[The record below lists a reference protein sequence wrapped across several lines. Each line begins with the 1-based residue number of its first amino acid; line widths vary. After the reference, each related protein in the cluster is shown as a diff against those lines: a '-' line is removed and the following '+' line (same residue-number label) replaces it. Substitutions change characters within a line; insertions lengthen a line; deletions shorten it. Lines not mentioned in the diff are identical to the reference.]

1 MKCKILHE
9 TRGRIRLHMFQK
21 HMTLDQADTLEY
33 YLRTVSGVTEVR
45 VFDRTCDVIVRYN
58 GGVREQILDA
68 LRIFTYKGNEVL
80 VPAHTGRLLNRQFE
94 DKMALTILSRVVS
107 RTLLPVSLRM
117 LLTMVKSVPYLKK
130 AISSLRKGK
139 LDVGVLD
146 AAAVTVSM
154 IRGDW
159 NTAGSV
165 MFMLK
170 FGETLE
176 EWTRKKTVDDLAR
189 TMSLNI
195 DMVWL
200 KTGARE
206 ISVPIEKVTAGDLVV
221 VRTGCMIPL
230 DGKVHSGEAMVN
242 QASMTGESL
251 PVWKD
256 QGDYVYAGTVVEE
269 GECVIQ
275 VEKSLGSGRYDRICR
290 MIEESEKLKSAAEDE
305 AFYTADRLVPFSLV
319 STVLTYLLTRNATRA
334 VSILMVDYSCALKLA
349 IPIAVLSAMREGRMN
364 HIAIKG
370 GKYLEAIAQADTIV
384 FDKTGTLTY
393 ACPTVAKVIPFGGN
407 DPAEMLRLAACL
419 EEHYPHSM
427 ANAVVAEAKRLGL
440 NHDERHS
447 KVEYVVAHGISS
459 IVDGNKVIIGSHHFI
474 FQDEHC
480 TVPEGEEDLFCQLP
494 AEYSH
499 LYLAISGVL
508 AAVICVEDPLRE
520 EAKEVVA
527 QLHQLGIDRLVMMTG
542 DSEKT
547 ARMVAQAVGVDEY
560 HAEVLPEDKALFVR
574 REHEAGR
581 RVIMIG
587 DGVNDS
593 PALSEAD
600 VGVAIGSGAAIAREV
615 ADITLAA
622 DDLRVLI
629 TLRKLS
635 AALMER
641 IRSDYHFIMSFNS
654 ALILLGMLGILPPAL
669 SALLHNTSTLAVSLH
684 SMTNLLDKS
693 TGIL

>member
-21 HMTLDQADTLEY
+21 RMTLEQADILEY
-33 YLRTVSGVTEVR
+33 YLRAVDGITEVR
-45 VFDRTCDVIVRYN
+45 VFDRTCDVIVCYE
-58 GGVREQILDA
+58 GCVRNAVLDA
-68 LRIFTYKGNEVL
+68 IRSFGYAGNEKL
-80 VPAHTGRLLNRQFE
+80 VPEHTGRLINRQYE
-94 DKMALTILSRVVS
+94 DKMALTIFPHVMGKL
-107 RTLLPVSLRM
+107 LLPPSVRM
-117 LLTMVKSVPYLKK
+117 VLSMIKSVPYVKK
-130 AISSLRKGK
+130 GIASLFKAK
-139 LDVGVLD
+139 LDISVLD
-146 AAAVTVSM
+146 ATAVTVSM

-159 NTAGSV
+159 NTAASV

-195 DMVWL
+195 DTVWL
-200 KTGARE
+200 KTGCQE
-206 ISVPIEKVTAGDLVV
+206 ISVPIERVAAGDLVV

-230 DGKVHSGEAMVN
+230 DGKVFSGEAMVN

-251 PVWKD
+251 PVRKEN
-256 QGDYVYAGTVVEE
+256 GDYVYAGTVVEE
-269 GECVIQ
+269 GECVVR

-290 MIEESEKLKSAAEDE
+290 MIEESEKLKSAAEDK
-305 AFYTADRLVPFSLV
+305 AFYTADRLVPFSLA

-349 IPIAVLSAMREGRMN
+349 IPISVLSAMREGRMN

-370 GKYLEAIAQADTIV
+370 GKYLEAISEADTIV
-384 FDKTGTLTY
+384 FDKTGTLTH

-407 DPAEMLRLAACL
+407 DAAEMLRLAACL

-427 ANAVVAEAKRLGL
+427 ANAVVAEAQKLGL
-440 NHDERHS
+440 NHEERHS

-459 IVDGNKVIIGSHHFI
+459 IVDNQKVIIGSHHFV
-474 FQDEHC
+474 FQDENC
-480 TVPEGEEDLFCQLP
+480 VIPEGEQERFDTLP
-494 AEYSH
+494 AAYSH

-508 AAVICVEDPLRE
+508 AAVICVEDPLRQ
-520 EAKEVVA
+520 EAREVVDT
-527 QLHQLGIDRLVMMTG
+527 LHHLGIERLVMMTG

-547 ARMVAQAVGVDEY
+547 AHMVAQAVGVDEY
-560 HAEVLPEDKALFVR
+560 HAEVLPEDKAMFIR

-581 RVIMIG
+581 KVIMIG

-615 ADITLAA
+615 ADITLASE
-622 DDLRVLI
+622 DLHALI
-629 TLRKLS
+629 TLRQLS
-635 AALMER
+635 AALMKR
-641 IRSDYHFIMSFNS
+641 IQGDYNFIMSFNS
-654 ALILLGMLGILPPAL
+654 TLIVLGMVGILPPAA

-684 SMTNLLDKS
+684 SMRNLLE
-693 TGIL
+693 